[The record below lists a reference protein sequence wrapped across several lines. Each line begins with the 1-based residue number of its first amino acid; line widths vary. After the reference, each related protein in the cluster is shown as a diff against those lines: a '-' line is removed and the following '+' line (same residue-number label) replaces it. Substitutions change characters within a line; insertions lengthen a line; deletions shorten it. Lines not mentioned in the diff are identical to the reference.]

1 MRRRL
6 PRRRWHTNIR
16 RVAARRYGLKSAT
29 NSQPWRN
36 SKHCTGLFQ
45 SSCAP
50 TMRAT
55 MAQFDV
61 FVNPFA
67 SVRRAYP
74 FVVAMQSDLTIN
86 GAEQLVAPIAS
97 NDYEQSSIR
106 RVMPVV
112 ALQGNDRVVLVPR
125 LTVIRSRDLI
135 EKVGSIA
142 AARTELLAAID
153 YLFFGV

>member
-1 MRRRL
+1 M
-6 PRRRWHTNIR
+6 
-16 RVAARRYGLKSAT
+16 S
-29 NSQPWRN
+29 
-36 SKHCTGLFQ
+36 
-45 SSCAP
+45 
-50 TMRAT
+50 AT

-74 FVVAMQSDLTIN
+74 FVVAMQSDLTVN

-112 ALQGNDRVVLVPR
+112 SLQGNDRVVLVPR